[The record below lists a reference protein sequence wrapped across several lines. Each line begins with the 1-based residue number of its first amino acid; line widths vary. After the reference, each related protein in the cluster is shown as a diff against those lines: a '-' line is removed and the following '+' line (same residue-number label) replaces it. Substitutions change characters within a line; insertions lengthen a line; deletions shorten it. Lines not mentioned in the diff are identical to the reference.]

1 MEVRLADCAGFCFGV
16 KRAVDTVYEQLKNG
30 KTIYTYGPIVHNEE
44 VVRELA
50 EKGVRVLESKEELKN
65 LKAGET
71 IPTVIIRAHGVAKE
85 IYDIMEAN
93 GLECIDATC
102 PFVKKIHRIVEQK
115 STEGYHVIVV
125 GDPKHPEVEGI
136 VGWCQ
141 GPVTVLET
149 PEQAENF
156 VKTEG
161 EKLCIVSQTT
171 YNYNKFQYIVEIFE
185 KKGYND
191 SVVNTICNAT
201 EGRQRSAKAIAAE
214 ADVMIVI
221 GGKHS
226 SNSRKLYEICQR
238 ECVHTYFI
246 QTLDDLHLD
255 LPKAVRLVG
264 ITAGASTPNKLI
276 EEVQNYVRINF

>member
-1 MEVRLADCAGFCFGV
+1 MEVKLAECAGFCFGV
-16 KRAVDTVYEQLKNG
+16 KRAVDTVYEHIEMG

-44 VVRELA
+44 VVKDLQ
-50 EKGVRVLESKEELKN
+50 EKGVQVIENKEELEK
-65 LKAGET
+65 LSCGS
-71 IPTVIIRAHGVAKE
+71 VIIRAHGVPRV
-85 IYDIMEAN
+85 IYDILEEK

-102 PFVKKIHRIVEQK
+102 PFVKRIHNIVDKE
-115 STEGYHVIVV
+115 SSEGKHIIII
-125 GDPKHPEVEGI
+125 GNPGHPEVEGI
-136 VGWCQ
+136 MGWCNT
-141 GPVTVLET
+141 PATVLET
-149 PEQAENF
+149 PNQALLYDPP
-156 VKTEG
+156 KD
-161 EKLCIVSQTT
+161 KQICIVSQTT
-171 YNYNKFQYIVEIFE
+171 YNYNKFQYIVEIFQ

-201 EGRQRSAKAIAAE
+201 EERQRSAQSLAKE

-226 SNSRKLYEICQR
+226 SNTRKLYEICSK
-238 ECVHTYFI
+238 ECADTYFI
-246 QTLDDLHLD
+246 QTLDDLHLE

>member
-1 MEVRLADCAGFCFGV
+1 MLRKVLNSEECVDILKNIIESILEIKIKKIELNPYLYKRTKYLPAEENFGIADVRITKDDNEELNVGIQFIDG
-16 KRAVDTVYEQLKNG
+16 KYIPTKILMYYEQIHANQLEHDEKREFCRTITINILDFVYFSFKNF
-30 KTIYTYGPIVHNEE
+30 
-44 VVRELA
+44 
-50 EKGVRVLESKEELKN
+50 
-65 LKAGET
+65 
-71 IPTVIIRAHGVAKE
+71 
-85 IYDIMEAN
+85 
-93 GLECIDATC
+93 C
-102 PFVKKIHRIVEQK
+102 KKIKIQ
-115 STEGYHVIVV
+115 
-125 GDPKHPEVEGI
+125 
-136 VGWCQ
+136 CN
-141 GPVTVLET
+141 
-149 PEQAENF
+149 ENF

-201 EGRQRSAKAIAAE
+201 EERQRSAKTIAAD

-238 ECVHTYFI
+238 ECEHTYFI